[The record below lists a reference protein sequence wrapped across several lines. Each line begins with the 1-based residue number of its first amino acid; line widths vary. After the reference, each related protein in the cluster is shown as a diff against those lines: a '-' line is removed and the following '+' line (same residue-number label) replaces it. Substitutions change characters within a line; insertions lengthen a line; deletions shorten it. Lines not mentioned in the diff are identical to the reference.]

1 METKTVPRK
10 GIRPGGAWWGF
21 LFCLLFSLG
30 ACAPG
35 AGLYALPFRGVET
48 PALRDDLGFRDLPA
62 AVNQSVRYYRRVPP
76 GKIFRYGELEYTARE
91 MEASARLFLDIV
103 ENLEGEERRRSIRE
117 KFHFFESRNDSGG
130 AFFTGYYEPLLD
142 GSLER
147 SEKYRAPLYAVPPD
161 LLTIDLTPWIET
173 GLLPKDLE
181 NRKLRGRA
189 SGKGVVP
196 YDEREEIYYGAS
208 LEGRAEVLAWVP
220 DHVDL
225 AFLQIQGSGVIS
237 LEDGSRLRVN
247 YADQNGHPYRAI
259 GRLLLDSIPREEMS
273 LQRIRDYLRSHPEE
287 VRDILNYNP
296 SYTFFRLVEEGP
308 LGNIEVPLTPG
319 RSVAMD
325 YRLVPG
331 GGLVYFET
339 SYPPGSLPGVA
350 GAVPFSRFGV
360 VQDTGGAIRG
370 HGRVDVFWGS
380 GAEAEV
386 IAGPM
391 KEEGRVFLL
400 AARKEYLGESLAAS
414 SEEALQEFPE
424 AVPGGRD
431 SRPGTVE
438 PDAPGK
444 GGNGK
449 EEEEKGTAQAGLRS
463 LLLALFGLF
472 RGA

>member
-1 METKTVPRK
+1 MKGVARK
-10 GIRPGGAWWGF
+10 GMQAGGAWKGLLCCF
-21 LFCLLFSLG
+21 LLSLG

-35 AGLYALPFRGVET
+35 AGLYTLPAGGGGT
-48 PALRDDLGFRDLPA
+48 PSLSDDLGFRDLPA
-62 AVNQSVRYYRRVPP
+62 AVHQSVSYYRRVRPE
-76 GKIFRYGELEYTARE
+76 KVFRYGELEYTARE

-103 ENLEGEERRRSIRE
+103 ENLEGEARRRSLRE
-117 KFHFFESRNDSGG
+117 KFHFFESRNDSGA
-130 AFFTGYYEPLLD
+130 AFFTGYYEPLLE
-142 GSLER
+142 GSLKW
-147 SEKYRAPLYAVPPD
+147 SEKYPAPLYAVPAD

-173 GLLPKDLE
+173 GLLPEDLE
-181 NRKLRGRA
+181 NKKLRGRA
-189 SGKGVVP
+189 GGRGVVP
-196 YDEREEIYYGAS
+196 YDDREQIYYGAS
-208 LEGRAEVLAWVP
+208 LEERAEVLAWVE
-220 DHVDL
+220 DHVEL
-225 AFLQIQGSGVIS
+225 AFLQIQGSGLIR

-273 LQRIRDYLRSHPEE
+273 LQRIRDYLRRHPGE
-287 VRDILNYNP
+287 VREILNYNP

-325 YRLVPG
+325 HRLVPG

-339 SYPPGSLPGVA
+339 SYPPGSFPGIA

-380 GAEAEV
+380 GKEAEM

-391 KEEGRVFLL
+391 KEKGRVFLL
-400 AARKEYLGESLAAS
+400 AARKEYLAESLAAD
-414 SEEALQEFPE
+414 SEEALHELFE
-424 AVPGGRD
+424 AS
-431 SRPGTVE
+431 SRREASHPGTIE
-438 PDAPGK
+438 RNAAGK
-444 GGNGK
+444 GGDGK
-449 EEEEKGTAQAGLRS
+449 EKEEKGTAEAGLLS
-463 LLLALFGLF
+463 LFHALFAFL